1 MWLLFA
7 SLAAISFGLRG
18 ILYHWS
24 SKQGMDRNLML
35 FGVFFTG
42 ALASLIGSFLFGQN
56 WTLSALTGVF
66 MGAFSFVANACMF
79 QGFAVGKP
87 SIIAILT
94 GLPPVVVVTLAYL
107 LWGETLS
114 LGQMLA
120 FFLIVAGILTVRYSN
135 DLRIGNLQ
143 GAQWGLLA
151 MVFFG
156 LNDMAGKMSTRLEA
170 ALFPTLFYMFSVGS
184 ACFAAWWLIDKNRKR
199 KLAVSGT
206 YGSSAQLGKWNEK
219 QTFFSGMAIGFT
231 NFFGMILIITAFKY
245 GITGLVSAVVAMN
258 VLLILL
264 YTRIFVKEKFRRLE
278 VIGMSICIVGM
289 IALRIF

>member
-7 SLAAISFGLRG
+7 SLAAISFGMRG

-42 ALASLIGSFLFGQN
+42 AIASLAGSMIFGQT
-56 WTLSALTGVF
+56 WTISALTGLF
-66 MGAFSFVANACMF
+66 MGAFSFIANACMF

-87 SIIAILT
+87 SLIAILT
-94 GLPPVVVVTLAYL
+94 GLPPVVVVTLAYVI
-107 LWGETLS
+107 WGETLS
-114 LGQMLA
+114 IGHMLA
-120 FFLIVAGILTVRYSN
+120 FILIIAGILTVRYSN
-135 DLRIGNLQ
+135 DLKVGNLQ

-151 MVFFG
+151 MLFFG
-156 LNDMAGKMSTRLEA
+156 FNDMAGKLSTRLEA
-170 ALFPTLFYMFSVGS
+170 ELFPTLFYMFTIGS
-184 ACFAAWWLIDKNRKR
+184 LCFAVWWQIDKNRKR
-199 KLAVSGT
+199 KAGSTT
-206 YGSSAQLGKWNEK
+206 YSSATGQGRWNERN
-219 QTFFSGMAIGFT
+219 TFFSGMAIGLT
-231 NFFGMILIITAFKY
+231 NFFGMILIITAFKF

-264 YTRIFVKEKFRRLE
+264 YTRVFVKEKFKRLE
-278 VIGMSICIVGM
+278 VIGMTICIVGM

>member
-107 LWGETLS
+107 LWGSRCPWGRCLRSFS
-114 LGQMLA
+114 L
-120 FFLIVAGILTVRYSN
+120 
-135 DLRIGNLQ
+135 LQ
-143 GAQWGLLA
+143 G
-151 MVFFG
+151 F
-156 LNDMAGKMSTRLEA
+156 
-170 ALFPTLFYMFSVGS
+170 
-184 ACFAAWWLIDKNRKR
+184 
-199 KLAVSGT
+199 
-206 YGSSAQLGKWNEK
+206 
-219 QTFFSGMAIGFT
+219 
-231 NFFGMILIITAFKY
+231 
-245 GITGLVSAVVAMN
+245 
-258 VLLILL
+258 
-264 YTRIFVKEKFRRLE
+264 
-278 VIGMSICIVGM
+278 
-289 IALRIF
+289 

>member
-24 SKQGMDRNLML
+24 SKQGLDRNLML

-42 ALASLIGSFLFGQN
+42 ALASLIGGFIFGQS

-107 LWGETLS
+107 MWGETLS

-170 ALFPTLFYMFSVGS
+170 ELFPTLFYMFSVGS
-184 ACFAAWWLIDKNRKR
+184 ICFAAWWLIDKNRKR
-199 KLAVSGT
+199 KSAASGT
-206 YGSSAQLGKWNEK
+206 YESSAEEGKWNEK
-219 QTFFSGMAIGFT
+219 RTFFSGMAIGLT
-231 NFFGMILIITAFKY
+231 NFFGMILIITAFKF

-278 VIGMSICIVGM
+278 VIGMSICIIGM
-289 IALRIF
+289 IALRVF

>member
-42 ALASLIGSFLFGQN
+42 AVASLAGSLIFGQN
-56 WTLSALTGVF
+56 WTASALTGLF
-66 MGAFSFVANACMF
+66 MGAFSFIANACMF

-94 GLPPVVVVTLAYL
+94 GLPPVVVVTLAYIM
-107 LWGETLS
+107 WGETLS

-120 FFLIVAGILTVRYSN
+120 FVLIIAGILTVRYSN
-135 DLRIGNLQ
+135 DLRVGNLQ

-156 LNDMAGKMSTRLEA
+156 LNDMAGKMSTKLEA
-170 ALFPTLFYMFSVGS
+170 ELFPTLFYMFTIGS
-184 ACFAAWWLIDKNRKR
+184 ISFAVWWMIDKNRKR
-199 KLAVSGT
+199 KGKANNT
-206 YGSSAQLGKWNEK
+206 YESTSEQGKWNER
-219 QTFFSGMAIGFT
+219 QTFFSGMAIGLT
-231 NFFGMILIITAFKY
+231 NFFGMILIITAFKF

-264 YTRIFVKEKFRRLE
+264 YTRVFVKEKFRRLE
-278 VIGMSICIVGM
+278 VIGMSICIIGM
-289 IALRIF
+289 IALRLF